1 MSASIREA
9 IASIS
14 LVLIGVEPRVSAERA
29 SGPAHGEVRMLAEP
43 GVLGGVAKVDDPV
56 AGVLGDVTPADGE
69 VALVAAP
76 VVPPPNTPGVSGALV
91 GAAPGVMPVVPEGT
105 PVLVAGEVDAP
116 GAVLVEGVV
125 VAGPRGE
132 AVAPIPAGVGE
143 VTLAPGKVVVVPSGG
158 RVVPRPVEG
167 VCPGVVVPVPT
178 GAWAGVPSVEDGP
191 AGVLVAG
198 PAPGAVPGRP
208 GFCVEIPGPVAP
220 VVPPVCP
227 LEVCPQAMLPAS
239 SMTPIPKRTRV
250 VPIWASCITLFRL
263 LQGAMQG
270 LGPGCKALRQ
280 ELSRGSNAG
289 IRVI

>member
-1 MSASIREA
+1 LAAEVFAVAAGAVTPGALVLPALAVAGCIPDAPPWPVVVWEPCISASIREA

-14 LVLIGVEPRVSAERA
+14 LVLIGLEPRLSAERA

-125 VAGPRGE
+125 VAGARGE
-132 AVAPIPAGVGE
+132 PVAPIPAGVGE
-143 VTLAPGKVVVVPSGG
+143 VTLAPGRVVVVPCGG
-158 RVVPRPVEG
+158 
-167 VCPGVVVPVPT
+167 
-178 GAWAGVPSVEDGP
+178 
-191 AGVLVAG
+191 
-198 PAPGAVPGRP
+198 
-208 GFCVEIPGPVAP
+208 
-220 VVPPVCP
+220 
-227 LEVCPQAMLPAS
+227 
-239 SMTPIPKRTRV
+239 
-250 VPIWASCITLFRL
+250 
-263 LQGAMQG
+263 
-270 LGPGCKALRQ
+270 
-280 ELSRGSNAG
+280 
-289 IRVI
+289 